1 MIGWNFHAQLGRKI
15 VQVKIGHE
23 NHVRLLCCVFFVNE
37 TIACHAFSVCK
48 GNTFN
53 WQTWNNATDLNNTF
67 CFHIFKRVLMVW
79 EEMPKLKNVFFSNFR
94 PYHWNMWIWFA
105 NELLWNRMRS
115 TYVEMQTH
123 VEHFRIDSCSDIVL
137 TSWFGDVSHFDA
149 HLLPVLCH
157 GGSLN
162 FAVMWTVY
170 LCCLIARIMDVHY
183 WFRFAWQNQVKHAI
197 FWNVLWTTR
206 GF

>member
-1 MIGWNFHAQLGRKI
+1 MKTMSDCF
-15 VQVKIGHE
+15 V
-23 NHVRLLCCVFFVNE
+23 VFFCVNE
-37 TIACHAFSVCK
+37 TIACHAFSVWK

-67 CFHIFKRVLMVW
+67 CFHIFKRVLMVGRKCQSSK
-79 EEMPKLKNVFFSNFR
+79 MFFFSNFR

-115 TYVEMQTH
+115 TYVEMQCW
-123 VEHFRIDSCSDIVL
+123 HFRIDSCSDIVS

-170 LCCLIARIMDVHY
+170 WCCLIAKIMDVH
-183 WFRFAWQNQVKHAI
+183 F
-197 FWNVLWTTR
+197 T
-206 GF
+206 GFDLHGKTK